1 MQPEPTIFA
10 VDDDAAITST
20 IVQLGK
26 LIGLRVETYAS
37 AQEFLVSFDPSRP
50 GCLVLDV
57 RMPGMSGLELQRR
70 LLSDG
75 IKMPIIMLSGHADVP
90 MAVDAMATGA
100 LTFLEKP
107 FRVQVLCDHIQRAIR
122 LDVENRTIQESRI
135 DLENRLSS
143 LTDKEREVVEL
154 LIVGKTNKAI
164 AAELGLGRRAVEDRR
179 ARVMKKLNLR
189 TVAELVELVAATRAV

>member
-26 LIGLRVETYAS
+26 LIGLRVETFAS
-37 AQEFLVSFDPSRP
+37 AQEFLDSFDPSRP

-75 IKMPIIMLSGHADVP
+75 IEMPSIMLSGHADVP

-107 FRVQVLCDHIQRAIR
+107 FRVQILCDHIQRAIK
-122 LDVENRTIQESRI
+122 LDVENRTIRESRV

-143 LTDKEREVVEL
+143 LTDKEREVVDL

-164 AAELGLGRRAVEDRR
+164 AAELGLSRRAVEDRR